1 MDNKQKF
8 EEELQNAGKRK
19 LLNRAILGMGAFG
32 LGSFLWM
39 LTRAANTPSEFQ
51 TASDLKIDL
60 NQIAEGET
68 KTFVFK
74 GSPLSVRYRTNA
86 EMEEAERLYGPGLHD
101 PYANNQLLH
110 EQDPATN
117 ANRSIAGNSAFI
129 AVISICTHTQKCATN
144 ANQGDFNGWLC
155 PCCATH
161 YDLAGRV
168 IKGVAPRNLLI
179 PRYRLG
185 NNNILHILS

>member
-1 MDNKQKF
+1 MDNKQNY

-51 TASDLKIDL
+51 TAGDLKIDL

-74 GSPLSVRYRTNA
+74 GSPLSVRHRTNA
-86 EMEEAERLYGPGLHD
+86 EMEEAERLYGPGLRD

-129 AVISICTHTQKCATN
+129 AVISTCTHTQKCATN

-179 PRYRLG
+179 PRYRLAD
-185 NNNILHILS
+185 NNILHILS

>member
-1 MDNKQKF
+1 MDNNQDFK
-8 EEELQNAGKRK
+8 EELQNAGKRK

-39 LTRAANTPSEFQ
+39 LTKAANTPSEFQ
-51 TASDLKIDL
+51 TAGDLKIDL
-60 NQIAEGET
+60 NQIAKGET

-74 GSPLSVRYRTNA
+74 GSPLAVRHRTNA
-86 EMEEAERLYGPGLHD
+86 EMEEAKRLYGPGLRD

-129 AVISICTHTQKCATN
+129 AVISTCTHTQKCATN

-179 PRYRLG
+179 PRYRLAD
-185 NNNILHILS
+185 NNILHILS